1 MKLKQSVLI
10 MMAAALPV
18 VSFAASE
25 AIPVTKDTATVQAA
39 QADTNKVSRNDL
51 THRFIWPVDLHV
63 NLPYLLQFQPLAQVP
78 QQSL

>member
-25 AIPVTKDTATVQAA
+25 IPVTKDTATVQTV
-39 QADTNKVSRNDL
+39 QADTNKVNRQRFNIPYSL
-51 THRFIWPVDLHV
+51 VLLHRSKTVRCAL
-63 NLPYLLQFQPLAQVP
+63 
-78 QQSL
+78 

>member
-25 AIPVTKDTATVQAA
+25 IPVTKDTA
-39 QADTNKVSRNDL
+39 KGVS
-51 THRFIWPVDLHV
+51 
-63 NLPYLLQFQPLAQVP
+63 
-78 QQSL
+78 SSS

>member
-25 AIPVTKDTATVQAA
+25 AISVTKDTATVQAV
-39 QADTNKVSRNDL
+39 QADTNKVNRNDSS
-51 THRFIWPVDLHV
+51 
-63 NLPYLLQFQPLAQVP
+63 YYKA
-78 QQSL
+78 

>member
-39 QADTNKVSRNDL
+39 QADTNKVSRND
-51 THRFIWPVDLHV
+51 
-63 NLPYLLQFQPLAQVP
+63 
-78 QQSL
+78 

>member
-25 AIPVTKDTATVQAA
+25 IPVTKDTQ
-39 QADTNKVSRNDL
+39 QCK
-51 THRFIWPVDLHV
+51 
-63 NLPYLLQFQPLAQVP
+63 QFKLIRIK
-78 QQSL
+78 

>member
-25 AIPVTKDTATVQAA
+25 IPVTKDTATVQTV
-39 QADTNKVSRNDL
+39 QADTNKVNRNDL
-51 THRFIWPVDLHV
+51 TYRIL
-63 NLPYLLQFQPLAQVP
+63 
-78 QQSL
+78 SLIHI

>member
-18 VSFAASE
+18 VSFAANE

-51 THRFIWPVDLHV
+51 THRI
-63 NLPYLLQFQPLAQVP
+63 
-78 QQSL
+78 S

>member
-51 THRFIWPVDLHV
+51 TRRTLA
-63 NLPYLLQFQPLAQVP
+63 LLLQSKIVCCAL
-78 QQSL
+78 